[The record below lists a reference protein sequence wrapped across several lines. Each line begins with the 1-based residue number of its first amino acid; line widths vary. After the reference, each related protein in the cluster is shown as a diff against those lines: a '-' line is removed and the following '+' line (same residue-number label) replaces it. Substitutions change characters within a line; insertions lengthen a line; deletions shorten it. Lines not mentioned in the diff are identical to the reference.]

1 MSTINKVPASA
12 GAEWLLAGFALL
24 RKAPFALAR
33 LPILWGLASTML
45 VTLAALTGTVA
56 ALYVVQFLLILAG
69 PLFFGAMIFA
79 VREVDEGRPA
89 LPSQLLQ
96 PIRDGHASAL
106 VATLL
111 PQVAAAVVLGVLLF
125 AMIGTD
131 QLEHL
136 MDVFAKMQA
145 ITAAGGEPD
154 PSLVADLP
162 AFRLLLWLMLVAV
175 TFLAIKWMTFI
186 AAPQIMFSGADA
198 VTAMRNS
205 LRACAHN
212 WTAMLVFYL
221 LAGITLFAVTFGS
234 LIVASLVQ
242 IFAGPMV
249 GAILWQLIL
258 LSVLTPVLS
267 GAMYA
272 AWRQLL
278 PSSASAG
285 TRAVPPTTH
294 FEA

>member
-33 LPILWGLASTML
+33 LPILWGLASTL
-45 VTLAALTGTVA
+45 VVSLAALTGTVA
-56 ALYVVQFLLILAG
+56 ALYLAQFVLILAG

-79 VREVDEGRPA
+79 VREVDEGRPP
-89 LPSQLLQ
+89 LPSHLLQ
-96 PIRDGHASAL
+96 PLRAGHAGAL
-106 VATLL
+106 IATLL
-111 PQVAAAVVLGVLLF
+111 PQVIAALALGVLLF
-125 AMIGTD
+125 VMIGTD

-154 PSLVADLP
+154 PALVADLP

-175 TFLAIKWMTFI
+175 TFLAIKWMTFV
-186 AAPQIMFSGADA
+186 AAPQIMFSGTDA
-198 VTAMRNS
+198 MTAMRNS

-221 LAGITLFAVTFGS
+221 LAGITIFSVTFGS

-242 IFAGPMV
+242 IFAGPTV

-267 GAMYA
+267 GAMYV
-272 AWRQLL
+272 AWRQMLL
-278 PSSASAG
+278 PQSAGG
-285 TRAVPPTTH
+285 TRAPTATTH